1 VQRGVVHNILVLHI
15 GPLLNQEL
23 DDEQMLESIL
33 WNRFGQNLWVKPNFV
48 TRKFVIMTVYGF
60 KIQNYCPL
68 Y

>member
-33 WNRFGQNLWVKPNFV
+33 
-48 TRKFVIMTVYGF
+48 
-60 KIQNYCPL
+60 
-68 Y
+68 